1 MRIVHKCGYDRTICE
16 KYPVKIDKRGHIK
29 KEEIECTL
37 KDCEHCHF
45 IGAPWVRTEI
55 INE

>member
-16 KYPVKIDKRGHIK
+16 KYPVKIDKKGHIQ